1 VVSAVALA
9 AATIAGV
16 LIIGFLPRWV
26 EAGLPLSAGVAIYVA
41 ATDLVPEV
49 NREPGIRM
57 ALVFFAGVAI
67 FVLVRMLAPI

>member
-1 VVSAVALA
+1 VSAVALA